1 MQLVDRLVAGD
12 RRALARVITLVEN
25 GAPEARTALTL
36 LFPRSGHAAT
46 IGVTGGAGT
55 GKSTLVN
62 QLAKEFRRRGKTV
75 GIIAVDPSSPF
86 TQGAILGDRVR
97 MQDLASDHGIFIR
110 SMATRGSLGGLAE
123 TTGDVLTVLDA
134 AGRDVVM
141 VETVG
146 AGQDEVEVCRAT
158 QTTIVITIPG
168 SGDDIQAMKAG
179 ILEIADVLVVNKA
192 DREGADTLAS
202 QLNALLSLAPRAGWQ
217 VPVLQTV
224 ATEGRGITELAQA
237 IEDHQAHLRTTG
249 KLERDARDR
258 VRYQLLTLARQELM
272 QRILH
277 EHGANG
283 SLERL
288 VEAVLAR
295 DIDPH
300 TAARRLI
307 DAG

>member
-1 MQLVDRLVAGD
+1 MQLVDRLLAGE

-25 GAPEARTALTL
+25 GAPEALTALSL
-36 LFPRSGHAAT
+36 LYARTGHAAT
-46 IGVTGGAGT
+46 IGVTGAAGT

-97 MQDLASDHGIFIR
+97 MQDLAGDAGIFIR

-123 TTGDVLTVLDA
+123 TTDDVVTVLDA
-134 AGRDVVM
+134 FGKDVVM

-146 AGQDEVEVCRAT
+146 AGQDEVEVCRTT
-158 QTTIVITIPG
+158 QTTIVINIPG

-192 DREGADTLAS
+192 DREGAQTLAA
-202 QLNALLSLAPRAGWQ
+202 QLNALMSLAPRGGWQ

-237 IEDHQAHLRTTG
+237 IEDHQSHLRATG
-249 KLERDARDR
+249 KLEKDAHDR
-258 VRYQLLTLARQELM
+258 IRYQLLTLARQELM
-272 QRILH
+272 QRILR
-277 EHGANG
+277 EHSANG
-283 SLERL
+283 SLEKL
-288 VEAVLAR
+288 VQAVLAR

-307 DAG
+307 ESA